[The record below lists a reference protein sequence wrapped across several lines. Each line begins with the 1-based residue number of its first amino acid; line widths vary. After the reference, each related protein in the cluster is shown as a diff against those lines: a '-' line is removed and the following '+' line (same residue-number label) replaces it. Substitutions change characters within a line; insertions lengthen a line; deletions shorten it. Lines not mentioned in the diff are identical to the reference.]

1 MHGGKK
7 TTIYLI
13 RHGEC
18 AGNKEKRIRGH
29 MDFPLNDNGIRQ
41 AQALAGA
48 LRDKGIQH
56 IYSSPLIRAM
66 KTSEIL
72 ADAIGC
78 SYEACDG
85 FNNICIGVWE
95 NRIKAE
101 LAKEVPEMWHT
112 WLTNPEELRIEGG
125 ETLDEVKDRSLE
137 ALKQVITRHCGQTIA
152 VVSHRG
158 VLKPMTSGA
167 LGIARPRY
175 WRLHFDTAAYSIL
188 TYDDVHGFCLMG
200 LNYSEHLKGIPIIQ
214 EFD

>member
-1 MHGGKK
+1 
-7 TTIYLI
+7 
-13 RHGEC
+13 
-18 AGNKEKRIRGH
+18 
-29 MDFPLNDNGIRQ
+29 
-41 AQALAGA
+41 
-48 LRDKGIQH
+48 
-56 IYSSPLIRAM
+56 M

-137 ALKQVITRHCGQTIA
+137 ALKQVIARHCGQTIA
-152 VVSHRG
+152 GVSHRG

>member
-1 MHGGKK
+1 MDDGSK

-29 MDFPLNDNGIRQ
+29 MDFPLNETGITQ
-41 AQALAGA
+41 ANALAEA
-48 LRDKGIQH
+48 LKDKGIEH
-56 IYSSPLIRAM
+56 IYSSPLVRAM

-72 ADAIGC
+72 AGAVGC
-78 SYEACDG
+78 GYEASAG

-101 LAKEVPEMWHT
+101 LAREVPEMWHT
-112 WLTNPEELRIEGG
+112 WLTNPEELQIEGG
-125 ETLDEVKDRSLE
+125 ESLDDVMERSLAE
-137 ALKQVITRHCGQTIA
+137 LNRIIAERKGGTIA
-152 VVSHRG
+152 IVSHRG
-158 VLKPMTSGA
+158 VLKPMAAGA

-188 TYDDVHGFCLMG
+188 THDDMHGFCLMG
-200 LNYSEHLKGIPIIQ
+200 LNYTEHLKGIPVVQ